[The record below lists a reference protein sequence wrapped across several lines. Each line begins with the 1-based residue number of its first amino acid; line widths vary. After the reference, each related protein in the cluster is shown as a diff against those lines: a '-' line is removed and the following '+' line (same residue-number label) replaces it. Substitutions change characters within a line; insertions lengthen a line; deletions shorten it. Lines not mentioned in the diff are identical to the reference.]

1 MKGGLRPNG
10 SHGCLSAHPLVAQ
23 VGCSAI
29 TELEDLFIFP
39 MRHVARL
46 GVNIIHLHAAEGH
59 IRSHALWMT
68 CCVLSCELVQEA
80 ASRLLKQ
87 HQLCRRIRQKF
98 TVISLAGID
107 DGYVVYQ
114 KCAAKSDCSALEA
127 LKDQR
132 TRAMNSTS

>member
-1 MKGGLRPNG
+1 MKGGLRPNA

-46 GVNIIHLHAAEGH
+46 GVNIIHLHAAEGY

-68 CCVLSCELVQEA
+68 CCVLSCELVQEG

-87 HQLCRRIRQKF
+87 HQLCRRIRKKF

-107 DGYVVYQ
+107 DGLCCVSEMRS
-114 KCAAKSDCSALEA
+114 KE
-127 LKDQR
+127 
-132 TRAMNSTS
+132 